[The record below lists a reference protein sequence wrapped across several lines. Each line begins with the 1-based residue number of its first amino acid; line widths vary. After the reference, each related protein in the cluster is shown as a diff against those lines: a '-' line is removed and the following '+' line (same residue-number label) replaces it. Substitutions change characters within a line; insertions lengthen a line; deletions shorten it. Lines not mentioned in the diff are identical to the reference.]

1 MLIDADIWMG
11 EIMKIVGAGTI
22 KKAAKL
28 EEGEL
33 CSLLH
38 EGEQTLSIYLGKN
51 DRFAVVGILSSGG
64 SQGEIR
70 NIEPSNTFYSYGK
83 DWVVDTAANGFI
95 APSRATD
102 GQNPCLFI
110 DIDGPK
116 ISLLDRNMGQTAFL
130 DLKSMRLS
138 QTWPT
143 MAVTFETFRIWQDEN
158 DMNRF
163 GAKPLFLKEAPTP
176 L

>member
-1 MLIDADIWMG
+1 MG
-11 EIMKIVGAGTI
+11 EIMKIVGAGTV
-22 KKAAKL
+22 KKAGEL

-38 EGEQTLSIYLGKN
+38 QGEQTLSVFIGKY
-51 DRFAVVGILSSGG
+51 DRFSVVGILSSGG
-64 SQGEIR
+64 FQGEIR
-70 NIEPSNTFYSYGK
+70 NIEPSNTCYSYGK
-83 DWVVDTAANGFI
+83 DWVVDPAAEGFI

-116 ISLLDRNMGQTAFL
+116 ISLLDRGRGQTVFL
-130 DLKSMRLS
+130 DLKIMRLS

-143 MAVTFETFRIWQDEN
+143 MAVTFETFRIWQDE
-158 DMNRF
+158 DAMNRP
-163 GAKPLFLKEAPTP
+163 GAKPLFVKEAPAASDQGLTP
-176 L
+176 